1 MLIQTSDELNT
12 MLESLRSARGDHQWI
27 EAKRARSALPIDLWK
42 SLSALA
48 NAGGGLVLL
57 GVDEQRGIFAVTGVE
72 DAAKA
77 SAEVQA
83 VCSRAE
89 PPLRPAISIIDHNDG
104 QVLVAHIPAVPRLQQ
119 PCHFPDHGHVQFT
132 SFIRVGDGD
141 VQLSASEVDDIL
153 AARSQRDDSRR
164 PAPEGGRLSRSALV
178 DLYGRQSKSRD
189 ATLRRL
195 GICADD
201 GTPTLAGWLLLGEEP
216 AARSPLARVA
226 CMSSPRPG
234 DPVGARQRGV
244 HIEGTIGELLDGVM
258 EWLERELGVV
268 QVSRR
273 GMMADELDF
282 PAEALREAL
291 SNALIHRSLSPTADS
306 TTIAVRVTAA
316 TVEITSPGGVHPGV
330 DPNQLGLSALSTPRN
345 YALVRMCGQM
355 TSPRGIRLVE
365 SQASGIARADRAC
378 RKAGTAPLLFAVGP
392 ARFSAIA
399 LRGRLDVSEVAN
411 RWPGLGTDTDQHR
424 LVAFLERREAVQEQ
438 DVSTVFFNTP
448 LDTVLAARLLTP
460 CVTEHVVPILD
471 ALVGARI
478 LREVPRY
485 DRVTWALA
493 EGHGDQLGVKASPVE
508 PAAPAER
515 RVNKVRVLLQSLAA
529 DPFGELQPRDVD
541 LGISAR
547 GVRDVFQRAIKAGLI
562 ESTTDS
568 LHDPTRA
575 YRLTDLGRRQLT
587 RQVD

>member
-1 MLIQTSDELNT
+1 MLIQTVDELNT
-12 MLESLRSARGDHQWI
+12 ILASLRAARGDHQWI
-27 EAKRARSALPIDLWK
+27 EAKRSRSALPVDLWK

-77 SAEVQA
+77 SADMQA
-83 VCSRAE
+83 VCTRAE
-89 PPLRPAISIIDHNDG
+89 PPLRPAISIIDHDEG
-104 QVLVAHIPAVPRLQQ
+104 QVLVAHIPGVPRLQQ
-119 PCHFPDHGHVQFT
+119 LCHFPEHGQVQFT

-141 VQLSASEVDDIL
+141 VQLSVSEVDDIL

-164 PAPEGGRLSRSALV
+164 PAPEGGQLSRRALT
-178 DLYGRQSKSRD
+178 DRYGRQSKSRD
-189 ATLRRL
+189 AALRRL

-201 GTPTLAGWLLLGEEP
+201 GTPTLAGWLLLGDEP
-216 AARSPLARVA
+216 ATRSPLARVA

-234 DPVGARQRGV
+234 DPTGARQRGV

-273 GMMADELDF
+273 GAIVDELDF
-282 PAEALREAL
+282 PSEALREAL
-291 SNALIHRSLSPTADS
+291 SNALIHRSLSPTSES

-330 DPNQLGLSALSTPRN
+330 DPHQLGLSPLSTPRN

-365 SQASGIARADRAC
+365 AQASGIARADRAC
-378 RKAGTAPLLFAVGP
+378 RTAGTAPLLFAVGP

-399 LRGRLDVSEVAN
+399 LRGQLNVDEVAD
-411 RWPGLGTDTDQHR
+411 RWPSIGTDTDQHR
-424 LVAFLERREAVQEQ
+424 LVAFLERRKTVQEQ
-438 DVSTVFFNTP
+438 DLSTVFFNTP

-460 CVTEHVVPILD
+460 TVVEHVVPILD
-471 ALVGARI
+471 DLVGTRV

-485 DRVTWALA
+485 DRVAWALA
-493 EGHGDQLGVKASPVE
+493 ERSDEQP
-508 PAAPAER
+508 PATIKRTATAVR
-515 RVNKVRVLLQSLAA
+515 RTDNVRVLLAALAA
-529 DPFGELQPRDVD
+529 DTVGELQPRDLD
-541 LGISAR
+541 LGLSVR
-547 GVRDVFQRAIKAGLI
+547 GTRDVFQRAMKAGLI

-575 YRLTDLGRRQLT
+575 YRLTDLGRRHAM
-587 RQVD
+587 RHRG

>member
-1 MLIQTSDELNT
+1 MLVQTVDELNAV
-12 MLESLRSARGDHQWI
+12 LESLRVTRGDHQWI
-27 EAKRARSALPIDLWK
+27 EAKRARSALPVDLWK

-57 GVDEQRGIFAVTGVE
+57 GVDEQGGGFDVTGVE

-77 SAEVQA
+77 SSELQA
-83 VCSRAE
+83 VCTRAE
-89 PPLRPAISIIDHNDG
+89 PPLRPAISIINHEGG
-104 QVLVAHIPAVPRLQQ
+104 QVIVVHIPGVPRLQQ
-119 PCHFPDHGHVQFT
+119 PCHFPDHGQVQFT

-141 VQLSASEVDDIL
+141 VQLSVGEVDDML

-164 PAPEGGRLSRSALV
+164 PAPQDGQLSRGALADV
-178 DLYGRQSKSRD
+178 YGRHSKNRD

-201 GTPTLAGWLLLGEEP
+201 GTPTLAGWLLLGDDP

-226 CMSSPRPG
+226 CMSSPRAG
-234 DPVGARQRGV
+234 DPTGARQRGV

-258 EWLERELGVV
+258 EWLGQELGVV

-273 GMMADELDF
+273 GAMFDELDF
-282 PAEALREAL
+282 PSEALREAV
-291 SNALIHRSLSPTADS
+291 SNALIHRSLSPTSES
-306 TTIAVRVTAA
+306 TTISVRVSPS

-330 DPNQLGLSALSTPRN
+330 DPNQLGLSPLSTPRN
-345 YALVRMCGQM
+345 YALVRLCGQM

-365 SQASGIARADRAC
+365 AQASGIARADRAC
-378 RKAGTAPLLFAVGP
+378 RNAGTAPLLFAVGP

-399 LRGRLDVSEVAN
+399 LRGRLDVGEVAD
-411 RWPGLGTDTDQHR
+411 RWPSIETGTDQHR
-424 LVAFLERREAVQEQ
+424 LVAFLERRQAVQDQ

-460 CVTEHVVPILD
+460 SVIEHVVPILD
-471 ALVGARI
+471 NLVSARV

-485 DRVTWALA
+485 DRVAWTLA
-493 EGHGDQLGVKASPVE
+493 ERSEEQPPGTV
-508 PAAPAER
+508 R
-515 RVNKVRVLLQSLAA
+515 RSTTQARRKDNVRVLLESLAA
-529 DPFGELQPRDVD
+529 EPLGELQPRDLD
-541 LGISAR
+541 LGLSTR
-547 GVRDVFQRAIKAGLI
+547 GTRDVFQRAIKAGLI

-575 YRLTDLGRRQLT
+575 YRLTDLGRRQLSP
-587 RQVD
+587 RGD